1 MGASYFQ
8 RNLDS
13 LNIDGRLFIIGT
25 QGGAKTELNIT
36 SLFAKRLTVQGIV
49 PLISGPWCSS
59 KSMNL
64 FFFFHPRCFF
74 SPSFLQLNIVSIL
87 EFNFFNWMNFYTT
100 NSKEV
105 HVKFPLWSHVSCI

>member
-49 PLISGPWCSS
+49 PLITGPWCSIFI
-59 KSMNL
+59 
-64 FFFFHPRCFF
+64 FFFNPRCFF

-87 EFNFFNWMNFYTT
+87 EFNFFNWMNFYAS

-105 HVKFPLWSHVSCI
+105 HVKFPLRSHVSCI